1 MTVYAAVLT
10 STLVAAV
17 TMVLRLVIQYVDALV
32 VVRLLLTLDVDVDN
46 LRLLGVIQLVVVP
59 LSMLVV
65 GVENLVFLLVLAI
78 ALELL

>member
-1 MTVYAAVLT
+1 
-10 STLVAAV
+10 
-17 TMVLRLVIQYVDALV
+17 MVLRLVIQYVDALV

-65 GVENLVFLLVLAI
+65 GVENLVFLLVHVI
-78 ALELL
+78 ALEQP